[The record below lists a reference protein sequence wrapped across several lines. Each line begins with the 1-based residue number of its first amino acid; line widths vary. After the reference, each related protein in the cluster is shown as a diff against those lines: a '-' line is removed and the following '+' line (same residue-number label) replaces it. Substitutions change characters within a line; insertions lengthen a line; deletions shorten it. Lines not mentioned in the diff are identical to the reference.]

1 LNYQPH
7 RGQLGGQN
15 EQKQR
20 DNMGKVKDM
29 GVVNQIREKN
39 MREKCSRNSAKQ
51 KMNEGKK
58 RFDKRITMMRV
69 HK

>member
-1 LNYQPH
+1 
-7 RGQLGGQN
+7 
-15 EQKQR
+15 
-20 DNMGKVKDM
+20 MGKVIDM